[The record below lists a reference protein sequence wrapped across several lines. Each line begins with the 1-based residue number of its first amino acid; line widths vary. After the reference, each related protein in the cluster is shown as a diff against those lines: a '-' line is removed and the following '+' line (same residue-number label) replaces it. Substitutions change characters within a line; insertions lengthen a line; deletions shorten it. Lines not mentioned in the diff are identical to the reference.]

1 MYLLDQTQ
9 TCTPT
14 THQGL
19 FMRKLASLV
28 LLTALVTGGSA
39 NAMSYGLVPFQDG
52 STAILAQG
60 QISRDEHSR
69 FLAAMQAAQARGAS
83 PRTLIISSPGG
94 VLESALEMGVTLR
107 QLGMQTIVGSLAQAP
122 DGQRALV
129 AGGCHSACVMVLM
142 AGVGRSVLPGS
153 RVGVH
158 SPQVVVFSEGRGYSL
173 DESTNRALVQRSEPA
188 LRSYARAMG
197 VSPELIGVA
206 NTVPHTSIRTL
217 TSSELSRYRLVT
229 SGSTQR
235 TTQKKADKQTAATR
249 QKRRTS

>member
-1 MYLLDQTQ
+1 
-9 TCTPT
+9 
-14 THQGL
+14 
-19 FMRKLASLV
+19 MRTLASFV
-28 LLTALVTGGSA
+28 LLAALAMGSDA

-52 STAILAQG
+52 STAVLAQG
-60 QISRDEHSR
+60 QIGREEHAR

-83 PRTLIISSPGG
+83 PRTLIISSQGG

-129 AGGCHSACVMVLM
+129 AGGCHSACVMVFM
-142 AGVGRSVLPGS
+142 AGVERSVLPGG

-158 SPQVVVFSEGRGYSL
+158 SPQVVVFSQGRGYRL

-206 NTVPHTSIRTL
+206 NSVPHTSIRTL
-217 TSSELSRYRLVT
+217 SSTELSRYRLVT
-229 SGSTQR
+229 SGPTQR
-235 TTQKKADKQTAATR
+235 TTQKADKRAFATR
-249 QKRRTS
+249 QKRRAS

>member
-1 MYLLDQTQ
+1 MQK
-9 TCTPT
+9 P
-14 THQGL
+14 
-19 FMRKLASLV
+19 ASLA
-28 LLTALVTGGSA
+28 LLAALVTGSAA

-60 QISRDEHSR
+60 QIGRDEHSR
-69 FLAAMQAAQARGAS
+69 FLSALQTAQARGAA

-107 QLGMQTIVGSLAQAP
+107 QLGMETVVGSLAQAP

-158 SPQVVVFSEGRGYSL
+158 SPQVVVFAGGRGYKL

-206 NTVPHTSIRTL
+206 NAVPHTSVRTL

-229 SGSTQR
+229 SGSARGTTQR
-235 TTQKKADKQTAATR
+235 KTYKRTTATR
-249 QKRRTS
+249 HKRRAS